1 MSSQRP
7 HGLNPSPLPHNPA
20 YSAESA
26 AKSAPKAGICY
37 PNRNNDRTNPIEPET
52 CGFFEQSC
60 EYFTQKSDR
69 LLVGIQISYFQQRT
83 SNLRSGRAR
92 RSRPTTNGYP
102 EKVGLPRLLSQ
113 QRSEQHCVP
122 AMPKSKGQA
131 NGTHENLID
140 GPLVPCNTYFRI
152 DRLLGL
158 RHV

>member
-69 LLVGIQISYFQQRT
+69 LLDSINAELLDLTG
-83 SNLRSGRAR
+83 
-92 RSRPTTNGYP
+92 SRDKI
-102 EKVGLPRLLSQ
+102 E
-113 QRSEQHCVP
+113 
-122 AMPKSKGQA
+122 GQL
-131 NGTHENLID
+131 HELIAKLD
-140 GPLVPCNTYFRI
+140 LYSRI
-152 DRLLGL
+152 DEFTAVGHFEFPDYLFETSPRFAEEIKLIREKQRDLIKQEEES
-158 RHV
+158 